1 MGHRASQADGLTGPT
16 VLRNNLTEISQKIG
30 RIRKKLKVF
39 FKKLKVF
46 KNFKKVSKLKLLL
59 SADRVDRDQTRK
71 KILNLLTVTRPSSRD
86 ASTLR
91 WV

>member
-1 MGHRASQADGLTGPT
+1 MRHD
-16 VLRNNLTEISQKIG
+16 LTEISQKMG
-30 RIRKKLKVF
+30 WIRKKLI
-39 FKKLKVF
+39 VF

-71 KILNLLTVTRPSSRD
+71 IILNLLTVTRPSSGD